1 MSSCFISDLHLDN
14 KRKDV
19 KKSFFNFLESEAS
32 EFDNLYILGDLFEV
46 WIGDDFSDQLT
57 NEVISNLKKYSN
69 KNKKIFIMHG
79 NRDFLLGKEFVQ
91 DCGAELI
98 SDPLIL
104 NYENR
109 RIMLSHGDI
118 FCTDDSE
125 YQKFKE
131 KVRSEN
137 WKKEFLSKSLEERK
151 KIAENLRKESSIKN
165 SQKQDFLMDVNKSE
179 IKKIAKKSKIDLL
192 IHGHV
197 HRPKVHK
204 EDFGKRI
211 VLGDWD
217 KKYWYIRLEG
227 EEVSLLSG
235 EIT

>member
-1 MSSCFISDLHLDN
+1 MAEDNLKNLIKRLSKLPGLGPRSAQRAALSLIKNKEKDMLPLSRALYDVAHYYKPCVQCNNLTESDKCSICDNPRRHQNRLCVVEDISDLLAIERSGVFQG
-14 KRKDV
+14 KYFV
-19 KKSFFNFLESEAS
+19 
-32 EFDNLYILGDLFEV
+32 
-46 WIGDDFSDQLT
+46 
-57 NEVISNLKKYSN
+57 LK
-69 KNKKIFIMHG
+69 
-79 NRDFLLGKEFVQ
+79 LV
-91 DCGAELI
+91 
-98 SDPLIL
+98 
-104 NYENR
+104 
-109 RIMLSHGDI
+109 HGDI

-151 KIAENLRKESSIKN
+151 KIAENLRKESSLKN

-179 IKKIAKKSKIDLL
+179 IKKIAEKSKIDLL

-204 EDFGKRI
+204 EDFGERI

-227 EEVSLLSG
+227 EEGSLLSG